1 VEVSPFGAVESGAF
15 PLPVVVESL
24 SYNLREPPV
33 VDPPEPPAVESPAVE
48 PPAVDPPEPPAVESP
63 AVEPPDEESPDAPD
77 LASTPSFP
85 LNASFSYGSGFVV
98 FLLDISD
105 KVRVSLQLAF

>member
-1 VEVSPFGAVESGAF
+1 MEVSPFGAVESGAF

-33 VDPPEPPAVESPAVE
+33 VDPPEPPAVESLV
-48 PPAVDPPEPPAVESP
+48 
-63 AVEPPDEESPDAPD
+63 VEPPDEVSPDAPD

-85 LNASFSYGSGFVV
+85 LNASFVYGSGFVV